1 MKITWVGMDDLEGL
15 LAKGDAQI
23 KTVTATALMQEAQLM
38 FAASQRRVPVKDG
51 TLRRSGTI
59 LPPITSG
66 NLITIEMG
74 YGGAASAYALVQ
86 HERQDFRHKEGQT
99 WKYLEGPVRER
110 IPQLASRLEQ
120 RINRLMST

>member
-51 TLRRSGTI
+51 HLRRSGTI